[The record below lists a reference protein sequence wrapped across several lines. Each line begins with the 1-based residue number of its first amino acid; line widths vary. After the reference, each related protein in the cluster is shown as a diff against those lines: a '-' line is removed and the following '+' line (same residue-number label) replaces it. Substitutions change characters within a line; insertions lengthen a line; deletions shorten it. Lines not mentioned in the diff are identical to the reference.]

1 MIILVGDKNHP
12 EVIGINGWCDNNAFI
27 VLTEEDVNN
36 LPYSSDCVCVF
47 SQTTMKPESMK
58 RFTKLLR
65 KSLQTR

>member
-1 MIILVGDKNHP
+1 MNEKHADGCMIILVGDKNHP

-47 SQTTMKPESMK
+47 HKQ
-58 RFTKLLR
+58 L
-65 KSLQTR
+65 

>member
-1 MIILVGDKNHP
+1 MYDYFGWRQEPP

-47 SQTTMKPESMK
+47 HKQ
-58 RFTKLLR
+58 L
-65 KSLQTR
+65 